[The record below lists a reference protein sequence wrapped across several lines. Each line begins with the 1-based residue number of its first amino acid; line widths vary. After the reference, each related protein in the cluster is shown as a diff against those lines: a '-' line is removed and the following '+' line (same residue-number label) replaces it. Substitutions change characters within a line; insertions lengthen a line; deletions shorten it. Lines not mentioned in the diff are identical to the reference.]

1 MSDETRMSDE
11 LDPHILRAFARA
23 REPLAGDEFMLRV
36 LQKIERARRAR
47 MRRWGGAAAALVV
60 VAALNMRLTLEMAG
74 AAVRFA
80 GDFSPADMQM
90 LISPAGWAVSML
102 VGGGVL
108 FLMRPSRR

>member
-1 MSDETRMSDE
+1 MVTRMSDE
-11 LDPHILRAFARA
+11 LDPQILRAFAKA
-23 REPLAGDEFMLRV
+23 REPLAGDEFMLCV

-60 VAALNMRLTLEMAG
+60 VAALNMRLMLEVTA
-74 AAVRFA
+74 AAVRFV
-80 GDFSPADMQM
+80 GDFSPADMQI

-108 FLMRPSRR
+108 FLMRPSRH

>member
-1 MSDETRMSDE
+1 MRMSDE
-11 LDPHILRAFARA
+11 LDPLILGAFAQA
-23 REPLAGDEFMLRV
+23 DEPLGGDEFLANLLR
-36 LQKIERARRAR
+36 KIERTRRAR
-47 MRRWGGAAAALVV
+47 MWCWGGAAAALAV
-60 VAALNMRLTLEMAG
+60 VAALNMQLMLEMTA

-80 GDFSPADMQM
+80 GDFSPADMQV